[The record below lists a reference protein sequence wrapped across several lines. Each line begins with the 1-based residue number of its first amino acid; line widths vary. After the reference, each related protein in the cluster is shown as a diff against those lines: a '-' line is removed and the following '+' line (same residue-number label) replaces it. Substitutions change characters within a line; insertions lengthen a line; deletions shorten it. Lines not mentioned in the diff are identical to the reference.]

1 MGQIVMTTGMTA
13 ILLSHR
19 FHQASGAALC
29 AQAARL
35 GVTLEPIVLPA
46 DREARL
52 DADACKRIEIA
63 YYSEDLFPDFSRQ
76 FFSACYKAER
86 LRWLHVFNA
95 GTDHPV
101 FGQMLERGVRL
112 STSSG
117 ANAEPV
123 GVSAAA
129 GMLMLAR
136 GFPGWM
142 AAQRRHAWE
151 PTLGDNAPE
160 DLRGQTLLLVGVGE
174 IGKTMARI
182 AQALGMRVIGVRRS
196 GRQPQDPVD
205 EMHAPAAL
213 DQLLPRAQW
222 LALACPLT
230 DETRKLIDAARLARL
245 PQGARIVNVAR
256 GEIIDEQALIAALAG
271 GHLGGAYLDVF
282 AREPLAAESPLWD
295 LPNVVLSPHSAA
307 ASRGNDARATAM
319 LLHNLELRARGEP
332 MKNEVKQ
339 GAGAQQ

>member
-1 MGQIVMTTGMTA
+1 MTA

-19 FHQASGAALC
+19 FHQASVAALL
-29 AQAARL
+29 ARAAEL
-35 GVTLEPIVLPA
+35 GVALEPIVLPA
-46 DREARL
+46 DQEARL
-52 DADACKRIEIA
+52 DADACKRIDIA
-63 YYSEDLFPDFSRQ
+63 YFSQDLVPDFSRQ
-76 FFSACYKAER
+76 FFSACYKAEH

-95 GTDHPV
+95 GTDNPV

-112 STSSG
+112 TTSSG

-123 GVSAAA
+123 GVTAVA
-129 GMLMLAR
+129 GMLMLSR

-151 PTLGDNAPE
+151 PVRGDSAPD

-182 AQALGMRVIGVRRS
+182 AQALGMHVIGVRRGS
-196 GRQPQDPVD
+196 RQPEDPVD
-205 EMHAPAAL
+205 EMHPPAAL

-222 LALACPLT
+222 LALTCPLT
-230 DETRKLIDAARLARL
+230 DETRGMIDAGRLARL

-256 GEIIDEQALIAALAG
+256 GEIIDEQALIAALSS

-282 AREPLAAESPLWD
+282 EHEPLPAESPLWD
-295 LPNVVLSPHSAA
+295 LPNVVLSPHNAA
-307 ASRGNDARATAM
+307 ASTGNDARATAM
-319 LLHNLELRARGEP
+319 FLHNLGLSARGEP
-332 MKNEVKQ
+332 MKNEVKKGGGGQ
-339 GAGAQQ
+339 R

>member
-1 MGQIVMTTGMTA
+1 MTA

-19 FHQASGAALC
+19 FHQTSGAALL
-29 AQAARL
+29 ARAAEL
-35 GVTLEPIVLPA
+35 GVVLEPVVLPA

-52 DADACKRIEIA
+52 DPDACKRIEIA
-63 YYSEDLFPDFSRQ
+63 YFSQDLFPDFSRQ
-76 FFSACYKAER
+76 FFSACYKADR
-86 LRWLHVFNA
+86 LRWLHVYHA

-101 FGQMLERGVRL
+101 FGQMFERGVRVTT
-112 STSSG
+112 STG

-129 GMLMLAR
+129 GMLMLSR

-151 PTLGDNAPE
+151 PVRGDSAPG

-196 GRQPQDPVD
+196 SRQPEDPVD
-205 EMHAPAAL
+205 EMHPPAAL

-222 LALACPLT
+222 LALTCPLT
-230 DETRKLIDAARLARL
+230 GETRGMIDAGRLARL
-245 PQGARIVNVAR
+245 PQGARVINVAR
-256 GEIIDEQALIAALAG
+256 GEIIDEQALIAALMG

-282 AREPLAAESPLWD
+282 EHEPLPAESALWD
-295 LPNVVLSPHSAA
+295 LPNVVLSPHNAA
-307 ASRGNDARATAM
+307 ASTGNDARATAM
-319 LLHNLELRARGEP
+319 FLHNLGLNARGEP
-332 MKNEVKQ
+332 MKNEIIK
-339 GAGAQQ
+339 GAGGKG